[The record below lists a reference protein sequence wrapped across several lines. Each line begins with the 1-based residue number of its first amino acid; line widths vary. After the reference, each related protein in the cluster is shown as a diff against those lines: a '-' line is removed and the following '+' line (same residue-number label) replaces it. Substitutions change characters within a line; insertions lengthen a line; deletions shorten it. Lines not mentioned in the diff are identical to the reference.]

1 MAKRCPPG
9 VICIENITIVIV
21 LIILGCVVLFLNIL
35 NKRNLT
41 SSPQVSEKLLLK
53 RIVVLA
59 LALVQVF
66 FRVRDTVF
74 QIFPVMFF

>member
-41 SSPQVSEKLLLK
+41 SSPQVSEKIIIKENSGSGSGFGSGLCS
-53 RIVVLA
+53 R
-59 LALVQVF
+59 
-66 FRVRDTVF
+66 
-74 QIFPVMFF
+74 P